1 MISYTFLPETEKMF
15 KKLRVKTAFMKSVA
29 LDNKRFGRKE
39 TLRYSLQKLEVRFPN
54 NPSKMVIN
62 SFFWFEANK
71 FLREGRDWSIIYMQ
85 ILTIKQ

>member
-39 TLRYSLQKLEVRFPN
+39 TLRHSLKKLEERFPN
-54 NPSKMVIN
+54 NPSNMVMN
-62 SFFWFEANK
+62 SSSWVESNK
-71 FLREGRDWSIIYMQ
+71 FLREGRDWVIIYTR
-85 ILTIKQ
+85 ILKIKQ